1 MHILTVQTV
10 SDFFFRILTVQTVS
24 DFFFRILTVQTVSDF
39 FFRILTVQTVS
50 DVIPGG
56 FGFRSQSK
64 PPLTNPK
71 RMTSAKTW
79 S

>member
-1 MHILTVQTV
+1 MLLQKMHILTVQTV
-10 SDFFFRILTVQTVS
+10 L

-56 FGFRSQSK
+56 FGFRANQNR
-64 PPLTNPK
+64 P
-71 RMTSAKTW
+71 SAEPERE
-79 S
+79 